1 MQKMCTF
8 APRNLN
14 IYLSQPSM
22 KRIDYEKP
30 TMRVVELQQRTM
42 LLAGSVVDAT
52 RDDYGDANPGV
63 DPMNLVG
70 DNWMWN

>member
-1 MQKMCTF
+1 
-8 APRNLN
+8 
-14 IYLSQPSM
+14 M

-52 RDDYGDANPGV
+52 RDDYGDANLDV
-63 DPMNLVG
+63 DPMNLVDG
-70 DNWMWN
+70 NWMWN